1 MAVSAILRVTEVTVA
16 PGGAGRC
23 HVLVRNNSVVVDQ
36 FAFTVRGDVSD
47 WTQVKPSRVNLMP
60 NQEVSVELTFAP
72 PRSHEVAAG
81 RHPFAL
87 QASSREDPG
96 GSVVQEGVVIVEKFT
111 EVVAQIVPVTS
122 TGRMRG
128 SHTLAVDNLGNH
140 EHGIE
145 VVVND
150 PDLRLVFRTR
160 PRAPRLTPGSATF
173 VRVRAKPRQTF
184 WKGQDR
190 RLPFAVQVLPP
201 GAEPIVVEANMI
213 QRPLVPR
220 RAFWLLT
227 SLLMLVVVLAILVT
241 ALLRQRPVSIA
252 GPAPLTMP
260 LSTPATTTTG
270 VSSAPSSVSSAAP
283 TTTTTRRSGGSGG
296 STGGSGGS
304 TRDDSPGGGTGGT
317 VGSSFVVRSM
327 AAPGMAGRA
336 QLFSYV
342 VPEGRRLRVL
352 SARLGAPAGDTGR
365 VEVRHGDTV
374 LATFDLA
381 ALARGGVSHTFAD
394 PPLAQGG
401 EKITLAVFCGNADRA
416 CTPSGEFAAA
426 LVR

>member
-1 MAVSAILRVTEVTVA
+1 MAVSAVLRVTEVTVA

-23 HVLVRNNSVVVDQ
+23 HVLVRNNSMVVDQ

-47 WTQVKPSRVNLMP
+47 WTQVRPSRVNLMP
-60 NQEVSVELTFAP
+60 NQEVSVELTFSP
-72 PRSHEVAAG
+72 PRAHEVRAG
-81 RHPFAL
+81 KHPFAL
-87 QASSREDPG
+87 QASSREDPA

-122 TGRMRG
+122 TGRLGG

-145 VVVND
+145 VVAND
-150 PDLRLVFRTR
+150 PDLRLAFRTR

-173 VRVRAKPRQTF
+173 VRVRAKPRRTF
-184 WKGQDR
+184 WKGPDR
-190 RLPFAVQVLPP
+190 RLPFTVQVLAP
-201 GAEPIVVEANMI
+201 GAEPIVVDANLV
-213 QRPLVPR
+213 QHPLVPR
-220 RAFWLLT
+220 RVFWLL
-227 SLLMLVVVLAILVT
+227 SMLLMVLIIAAILVT

-260 LSTPATTTTG
+260 VSTPALTTTASSSAS
-270 VSSAPSSVSSAAP
+270 SSAPQAA
-283 TTTTTRRSGGSGG
+283 TTTPAASGSGA
-296 STGGSGGS
+296 TGGPGGS
-304 TRDDSPGGGTGGT
+304 TRGGGAGT
-317 VGSSFVVRSM
+317 VGASFVVRSA
-327 AAPGMAGRA
+327 AAPGMAGSA

-342 VPEGRRLRVL
+342 VPAGRRLRVL
-352 SARLGAPAGDTGR
+352 SARLRGPAGDTGR
-365 VEVRHGDTV
+365 VEVRHGDAV

-381 ALARGGVSHTFAD
+381 ALAGGVQHTFAD
-394 PPLAQGG
+394 PPLAEPGD
-401 EKITLAVFCGNADRA
+401 KITLAVFCGNVDHS